1 MKLQW
6 PFKKHI
12 YNTDGTLYLTRYTL
26 LRLPF
31 LRIRIHHIWTSDDWC
46 LHDHPWHFMS
56 IILKNGYT
64 EVVEG
69 SIRNINGR
77 PVGKEFAKANPI
89 LCKIW
94 HWPGAVLFRPATFKH
109 RIELNQIDIGN
120 GHFVPIPAW
129 SLLFMIPTKRDWG
142 IWDKGT
148 FFSHTNT
155 EFPKCK
161 E

>member
-12 YNTDGTLYLTRYTL
+12 YNIDGTLYLTRYTL

-56 IILKNGYT
+56 IILKGGYT
-64 EVVEG
+64 EVTEG
-69 SIRNINGR
+69 EEKMWFRNRWGPFWLPKEIRI
-77 PVGKEFAKANPI
+77 KKYY
-89 LCKIW
+89 
-94 HWPGAVLFRPATFKH
+94 WPGSVLFRPATFKH
-109 RIELNQIDIGN
+109 RIELSQIDIGN
-120 GHFVPIPAW
+120 GHSVPIPAW

-142 IWDKGT
+142 VWDGYT
-148 FFSHTNT
+148 FYSHTGKDL
-155 EFPKCK
+155 PKCK